1 MRATPGYRLS
11 NSRCH
16 SGTTSSLT
24 SGNPQLPLFT
34 DGNSLYTGAIT
45 AGGSQLAGYAGR
57 ITVNPAVVANPTS
70 LSVYSNSPPTAAG
83 DTTRS
88 DFIASQLTTA
98 SFTYSPQ
105 TGLGSAASPQTG
117 TLPDYLEQFLTQQAN
132 TASNATQLQQGQ
144 EVVVNTLQQ
153 SYNSSTGVSMD
164 TQMANLIALQNSYA
178 ANAHVMAVVQSMF
191 TTLLQ
196 AQS

>member
-1 MRATPGYRLS
+1 
-11 NSRCH
+11 
-16 SGTTSSLT
+16 
-24 SGNPQLPLFT
+24 
-34 DGNSLYTGAIT
+34 
-45 AGGSQLAGYAGR
+45 
-57 ITVNPAVVANPTS
+57 
-70 LSVYSNSPPTAAG
+70 
-83 DTTRS
+83 
-88 DFIASQLTTA
+88 
-98 SFTYSPQ
+98 
-105 TGLGSAASPQTG
+105 
-117 TLPDYLEQFLTQQAN
+117 LEQFLTQQAN